1 LIGEPF
7 QVYNVFK
14 CFQGDKLRI
23 RIGTRKSKLA
33 LWQANYIAQKL
44 KEYYPD
50 IEVELVKITTK
61 GDKILDVPLA
71 KVGGKGL
78 FVKEIE
84 EAMLRDEIDIAV
96 HSLKDVPTYFPEGL
110 GLVAITERED
120 PRDAFLSVKYN
131 SIDEMPKGAVLGT
144 SSLRRKAQVM
154 IKRKDLVIKDL
165 RGNVDTR
172 IRKLEEGEYDGII
185 LAYAG
190 LKRLGLQDKVKQ
202 IFEPN
207 YMIPAVAQGF
217 LGIEARLDDEKTKEI
232 ISVLNHEESY
242 LRATAERAFLRKL
255 EGGCQV
261 PLAAYSE
268 ISDGKLK
275 ITGFVSDL
283 TGDRFFRDIT
293 EGNIENA
300 ERLGEILAE
309 KLLNMG
315 AKEVLEEIYGA
326 Q

>member
-1 LIGEPF
+1 M
-7 QVYNVFK
+7 K
-14 CFQGDKLRI
+14 I

-33 LWQANYIAQKL
+33 LWQANYIANLL
-44 KEYYPD
+44 KKHFPEV
-50 IEVELVKITTK
+50 EVELVKITTK

-84 EAMLRDEIDIAV
+84 EAMLKNEIDIAV

-120 PRDAFLSVKYN
+120 PRDAFLSVKYS
-131 SIDEMPKGAVLGT
+131 SIEEMPPGAVLGT
-144 SSLRRKAQVM
+144 SSLRRKAQIMV
-154 IKRKDLVIKDL
+154 KRKDLDIRDL

-172 IRKLEEGEYDGII
+172 IRKLEDGQYDGII

-190 LKRLGLQDKVKQ
+190 LKRLGLENKAKQ
-202 IFEPN
+202 VFSPD

-217 LGIEARLDDEKTKEI
+217 LGIEARIDDDKTKEI
-232 ISVLNHEESY
+232 VSVLNHKESEI
-242 LRATAERAFLRKL
+242 RAKAERAFLKTL

-261 PLAAYSE
+261 PLAGYSE
-268 ISDGKLK
+268 IVDGKLK

-283 TGDRFFRDIT
+283 EGKRVFKDTIVGST
-293 EGNIENA
+293 EEPEN
-300 ERLGEILAE
+300 LGEKLA
-309 KLLNMG
+309 KNLLDMG
-315 AKEVLEEIYGA
+315 AKEVLEEIYRGSC
-326 Q
+326 